1 MDERI
6 RLFWLQTSG
15 TGRSGGGA
23 SEADVWD
30 LQKLLATISAE
41 EYFNKITRNNQGN
54 VK

>member
-6 RLFWLQTSG
+6 MLFWTG
-15 TGRSGGGA
+15 GRS
-23 SEADVWD
+23 DVSD